1 MKMKKYL
8 SVFAAVL
15 IAASMAASAGAAD
28 YSSDPAYP
36 APPSN
41 PTAPSGNNDSLYT
54 PAPGKDPENPISVV
68 DKSSVSNALRSNS
81 PIYASYEDAGLRADG
96 LALLANR
103 EGSVLTVETKRYT
116 AVIRGETVTEAK
128 DISLAIK
135 MTKST
140 DRGALILRT
149 EQQGEFGCTADI
161 IISPKYYNQCGVDLT
176 KAHLYFIDEN
186 KQVND
191 MGKIILDDDG
201 NIVISMT
208 VGGKYIVM

>member
-1 MKMKKYL
+1 MKKYL
-8 SVFAAVL
+8 SVFAAAVM
-15 IAASMAASAGAAD
+15 AASAAASAGAAD
-28 YSSDPAYP
+28 YSTDPAYP

-41 PTAPSGNNDSLYT
+41 TLSSSDNSAYAP
-54 PAPGKDPENPISVV
+54 AQGKDPSNPVSVI
-68 DKSSVSNALRSNS
+68 DKSGVSNALRSNS
-81 PIYASYEDAGLRADG
+81 PIYASYEDAGLRADAV
-96 LALLANR
+96 ALLAKR
-103 EGSVLTVETKRYT
+103 EGSVLRVETKRYT
-116 AVIRGETVTEAK
+116 AVIRGETVTDAK

-140 DRGALILRT
+140 EQGAMILRT
-149 EQQGEFGCTADI
+149 EQKGEFGCTADI
-161 IISPKYYNQCGVDLT
+161 IISPKYYTQCGVDLK

-191 MGKIILDDDG
+191 MGKITVDKDG